1 MVWYVAVK
9 DIISF
14 YKTQKNVFIW
24 LIISMIVCS
33 FVINYSYSFARYRGN
48 LYDENMGENQPL
60 YKIYSSDDMD
70 VDTYNNII
78 SDLKKKDIPNVS
90 SVACM
95 TKTKNGI
102 RIAGSTDLS
111 PGNFKLTGA
120 WVEGYAIEK
129 NSEKQKICVVN
140 EKLLSYKD
148 KLKMTGET
156 YSIDDEDF
164 VIEGV
169 YETLVSS
176 VDIVIY
182 LDKYMKKYGCFDELW
197 LTFEEKLDS
206 KQQHMVETVINN
218 RIKNARIE
226 SPVESSEEAQAITV
240 SNQMQYSLF
249 IILLV
254 VFLASIIQYWYEV
267 NISTYTIYWMTG
279 APIRK
284 ILGLVLGENF
294 ILCVCSYL
302 AGLLLNI
309 LFGQFITQSA
319 RLTVNDMA
327 LGFGIFFGTMLIL
340 GLINMLR
347 ISRTFSVNSI
357 RRE

>member
-1 MVWYVAVK
+1 M
-9 DIISF
+9 
-14 YKTQKNVFIW
+14 Q
-24 LIISMIVCS
+24 
-33 FVINYSYSFARYRGN
+33 
-48 LYDENMGENQPL
+48 
-60 YKIYSSDDMD
+60 
-70 VDTYNNII
+70 
-78 SDLKKKDIPNVS
+78 
-90 SVACM
+90 
-95 TKTKNGI
+95 
-102 RIAGSTDLS
+102 
-111 PGNFKLTGA
+111 
-120 WVEGYAIEK
+120 
-129 NSEKQKICVVN
+129 
-140 EKLLSYKD
+140 
-148 KLKMTGET
+148 
-156 YSIDDEDF
+156 
-164 VIEGV
+164 
-169 YETLVSS
+169 
-176 VDIVIY
+176 
-182 LDKYMKKYGCFDELW
+182 KYGCFDELW

-267 NISTYTIYWMTG
+267 NISTYTIYWMNG

-309 LFGQFITQSA
+309 LFRQFITQSA